1 VPVGDAAAFAAA
13 IEWALAHPV
22 PADQLAD
29 AVQDYGVER
38 ALDAHLRAF
47 ARLARPDGWR
57 WSGTAQ
63 NGLMR

>member
-1 VPVGDAAAFAAA
+1 
-13 IEWALAHPV
+13 V